1 LSIDT
6 VTNPIV
12 EKTNRVLSG
21 FNQTISTEG
30 VFCISRVLRRIEMSM
45 IKEFKEFEMRGN
57 VLDMAVG
64 IIVGAAW

>member
-1 LSIDT
+1 
-6 VTNPIV
+6 
-12 EKTNRVLSG
+12 
-21 FNQTISTEG
+21 
-30 VFCISRVLRRIEMSM
+30 MSM